1 MAASTASKFQLPEKW
16 RSDKIVE
23 ILCLHSETIVSRQ
36 CGIDIYAR
44 VLKSLAPYQWLND
57 DAIVLYM
64 KLIYQEA
71 VICQYLAKQLE
82 SQNPIK
88 LAKSNI
94 GKRLSNLIK
103 SDTKWIAVP
112 ISENKHWTLMLI
124 QINESKFYYLNSL
137 GNDTPYKL
145 EIKLFFETIIS
156 KNLTESVI
164 QNTPQQRNGY
174 DCGAYIARYFKHII
188 FNIPLAGVQLTDA
201 DMMEFRYEMLK
212 SIYPDCAINTQE
224 EDLEEYEE
232 QINVSEMDYSID
244 ETESIIEENDTEE
257 IDDDIKYLRQLAAKS
272 MEVPISMEAK
282 KDTNERIDDPKT
294 QVDGYLEAVKGL
306 INDNTTSVYSF
317 QMSQEVMMKT
327 SLPFLGM
334 TETGNI
340 ITYNM
345 SSDWRNHLRFID
357 VLNQFTPEGKP
368 HAEGR
373 RILQETLSFHP
384 QVILDWV
391 SKISYP
397 ENPFS
402 FRIGSR
408 GNFKILKKIMRDN
421 YKTILLDPL
430 RTKQTIRL
438 QACKRRI
445 KTRITSF

>member
-64 KLIYQEA
+64 KLLYQEA

-174 DCGAYIARYFKHII
+174 DCGAYIAFYYTNII

-408 GNFKILKKIMRDN
+408 GNFKTLKKIMRDN